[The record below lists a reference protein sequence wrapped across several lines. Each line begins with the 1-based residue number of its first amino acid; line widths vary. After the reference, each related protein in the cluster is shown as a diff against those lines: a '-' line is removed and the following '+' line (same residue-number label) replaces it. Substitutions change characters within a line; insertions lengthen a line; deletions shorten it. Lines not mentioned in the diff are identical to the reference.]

1 MNLETPH
8 LGHTDPIKIQLKYVE
23 NLLQVRCYIGEVSKF
38 RAPSSTL
45 PSFSF
50 HFTHLFCLYLFCA
63 ASPSPY
69 FLSLG
74 DGPLSALWALHSI
87 FWTIQKGHCLFAPD
101 SK

>member
-23 NLLQVRCYIGEVSKF
+23 NLLQVKYYIGEVSKF
-38 RAPSSTL
+38 RAPSSAL
-45 PSFSF
+45 PSLSF

-87 FWTIQKGHCLFAPD
+87 FWTIQKGHCLLAPD